1 MESLNLLLLCNIS
14 QLHCLEILRWKRFPR
29 KISNRCA
36 RHFCKLTS
44 KNKCRGWVFYL
55 FSSQWFLL
63 PYLVESIAI
72 VLFFK
77 CFVPYMISTGC
88 LFCFVWLSYFY
99 LSTQREIW
107 ILFMF
112 QQSSSLNDRKYIVFH
127 ILVFLSFY
135 FSVCLCLVICFF
147 FVLVFPRKVILKYQ
161 SVSMFNLELRFCF
174 YNFDSFCLLLVRI
187 CDCKASLPNNLDLR

>member
-1 MESLNLLLLCNIS
+1 M
-14 QLHCLEILRWKRFPR
+14 P
-29 KISNRCA
+29 
-36 RHFCKLTS
+36 
-44 KNKCRGWVFYL
+44 WVSFFFL

-147 FVLVFPRKVILKYQ
+147 VLVFPRKVILKYQ
-161 SVSMFNLELRFCF
+161 SVSMFNLELRFCY
-174 YNFDSFCLLLVRI
+174 YNFDSCLLLVRI